1 MLLFTA
7 HTMLP
12 KSQSGSWKLPGLI
25 VPIIKLSLESK
36 GWILSSVFMFYCQF
50 FFGGIPV
57 FYSGSKMCCLRT
69 QILAKLQGLRLSEFL
84 LISSFQLA
92 AVHMGWPGV
101 GIVIIDIVQP
111 PSLSTGSII
120 S

>member
-1 MLLFTA
+1 MDSDQLVYVLL
-7 HTMLP
+7 
-12 KSQSGSWKLPGLI
+12 SG
-25 VPIIKLSLESK
+25 
-36 GWILSSVFMFYCQF
+36 
-50 FFGGIPV
+50 FFGGVPV
-57 FYSGSKMCCLRT
+57 FYSGSKMCRSIT

-84 LISSFQLA
+84 LISSFQLD

>member
-50 FFGGIPV
+50 FFWRDTCFLFRQQNV
-57 FYSGSKMCCLRT
+57 LLKNSDTSKVT
-69 QILAKLQGLRLSEFL
+69 GAE
-84 LISSFQLA
+84 
-92 AVHMGWPGV
+92 AV
-101 GIVIIDIVQP
+101 
-111 PSLSTGSII
+111 
-120 S
+120 